1 MSLRNHFEELV
12 DLHPEAR
19 SARMKELRLS
29 TQDAI
34 VLAGMLAFDQLSTLP
49 ESLRAS
55 ELDAMALSPAITD
68 KVRGM
73 LHADGVAPILL
84 RNTAKQVIHH
94 IESDDSSDSTV
105 RDDLVGHVVG
115 SFRITAFLAEGGSS
129 VVFRAEREVGDG
141 SQQVAL
147 KLLRTGLFS
156 KSARR
161 RFRREQAILAQLT
174 HPNIARLIEGG
185 VSAAG
190 VPYIAMEL
198 VEGLPIHRAA
208 NARALDIRGRLTLF
222 LTLCRTIEA
231 AHASLI
237 VHRDIKPSNIL
248 ITDKGGLKVLDF
260 GIAKLVADQDSEH
273 PQTST
278 ISLTPEYAAPEQY
291 RSMPVTTAVDVY
303 ALGMVLGEL
312 LTGRRLSKV
321 TRASSAL
328 ASGKGPDP
336 LPTQGLPTRAAL
348 ARELRGDLD
357 AILAMAVAENPK
369 ARYPTAAALGDDIE
383 RYLSGLPVHAH
394 PLSHWYLARKFAIR
408 HRGPIAIA
416 AGLAFVCIAAA
427 VISLQQARSARD
439 QASRAQAAQDFLVG
453 VFQQSNPDENKGAAI
468 TAQQLLERGQAQ
480 LAGGALRQPAVH
492 ADLTGL
498 IGSLYWT
505 IGDYARGQPLLEQ
518 AVATSA
524 DSRVPA
530 EIKARNLLRLAETEL
545 NKRSF
550 AAARRHVDE
559 ALKWALQAGREG
571 EIEAANARRALA
583 TILTEQGHA
592 KDAEQPLRA
601 ALESDIDRHGL
612 LSDVVVQDLTMLGR
626 SLDELARYDEGQDVL
641 QRAVNVA
648 RALHGDVHTS
658 VCNAQSALGLLLGHK
673 GAFAEAEEPLRAAV
687 AAYKQLY
694 GNGHRDTLMAE
705 SNLLRVLEN
714 QGRFAEALEGRLK
727 LLPAT
732 AALREERPEQLAFL
746 YNFLAND
753 YRSVGRLEEARQ
765 ASLDSLAVWAEI
777 QGNNEGWD
785 SADPMRGLAQTLQLQ
800 GLYAEAERAYRTAL
814 AIQAARE
821 PADSRWL
828 NRDRGYLGDLLRL
841 QHRYAEAVHELRSAA
856 EAVKASPGDSDPI
869 LTGMQSAL
877 AEAELDNGDPATAKI
892 IATRA
897 LGMGR
902 AALPPG
908 NYRFGTLLFV
918 LARCE
923 LALQRPAAALP
934 LLREAVSVRSPLFP
948 ADDPRMLEVN
958 VSLAAALAALGKIE
972 ESHALMDRVEPLLSA
987 SSSPYATDLRAR
999 LPAR

>member
-12 DLHPEAR
+12 DLQPDERAAR
-19 SARMKELRLS
+19 LTELQLS
-29 TQDAI
+29 YEDATI
-34 VLAGMLAFDQLSTLP
+34 LAGMLVFDQLSTLP

-55 ELDAMALSPAITD
+55 ELDEMVLSPAVAN

-73 LHADGVAPILL
+73 LLADGIAPALL

-94 IESDDSSDSTV
+94 IQGDDSSDSIV
-105 RDDLVGHVVG
+105 HDDLIGTVVG
-115 SFRITAFLAEGGSS
+115 SFRITEFLAEGGSS

-141 SQQVAL
+141 SQRVAL

-156 KSARR
+156 KTAQR

-174 HPNIARLIEGG
+174 HPNIARLVEGG

-208 NARALDIRGRLTLF
+208 STRALDTLERIALF

-248 ITDKGGLKVLDF
+248 ITDKGDLKVLDF
-260 GIAKLVADQDSEH
+260 GIAKLIDEDSTH
-273 PQTST
+273 TRT
-278 ISLTPEYAAPEQY
+278 IALTPEYAAPEQY
-291 RSMPVTTAVDVY
+291 RSTPVTTAVDVY

-312 LTGRRLSKV
+312 LTGRRLSKF
-321 TRASSAL
+321 TRASSAV
-328 ASGKGPDP
+328 AADKEHDP
-336 LPTQGLPTRAAL
+336 LLTRGLPARAAL

-357 AILAMAVAENPK
+357 AILAMAVAEDPK

-394 PLSHWYLARKFAIR
+394 PLSRWYLTRKFAVR
-408 HRGPIAIA
+408 HRGPIALA
-416 AGLAFVCIAAA
+416 VGLAFVCITAA

-439 QASRAQAAQDFLVG
+439 QASRAQAAQEFLVG
-453 VFQQSNPDENKGAAI
+453 VFQQASPDGNKGNAI

-480 LAGGALRQPAVH
+480 LEYGAMREPAVR

-518 AVATSA
+518 AVATST

-530 EIKARNLLRLAETEL
+530 EINARNLLRLADTESS
-545 NKRSF
+545 KRNF
-550 AAARRHVDE
+550 DAARKHIDE
-559 ALKWALQAGREG
+559 ALQWALQAGREG
-571 EIEAANARRALA
+571 ETEAADARRALA
-583 TILTEQGHA
+583 TILPQQGFA
-592 KDAEQPLRA
+592 KEAEQPLRA
-601 ALESDIDRHGL
+601 ALESDIARHGEF
-612 LSDVVVQDLTMLGR
+612 SDYVVQDLSMLGV
-626 SLDELARYDEGQDVL
+626 SLDELARYDEGQAVL
-641 QRAVNVA
+641 RRAVEIA

-658 VCNAQSALGLLLGHK
+658 VSNAQNALGLLLGHK
-673 GAFAEAEEPLRAAV
+673 GAFAEAEEPLRAALV
-687 AAYKQLY
+687 ANRQLY
-694 GNGHRDTLMAE
+694 GNGHRETLMAE
-705 SNLLRVLEN
+705 SNLLRVFEN
-714 QGRFAEALEGRLK
+714 QGRLGEALEARLK

-732 AALREERPEQLAFL
+732 EALREERPEQLAYL
-746 YNFLAND
+746 YNSLAND
-753 YRSVGRLEEARQ
+753 YRLLGRLQEARQ
-765 ASLDSLAVWAEI
+765 ASLDSLAAWARI

-800 GLYAEAERAYRTAL
+800 GHYEEAEHAYRTAL
-814 AIQAARE
+814 TIQAARE

-828 NRDRGYLGDLLRL
+828 NRDRAYLGELLRL
-841 QHRYAEAVHELRSAA
+841 QHRYAEAVHELRSAI
-856 EAVKASPGDSDPI
+856 EAVKTSPGDSDPI
-869 LTGMQSAL
+869 LTGMQTAL
-877 AEAELDNGDPATAKI
+877 AEAELDNGDPERAKA
-892 IATRA
+892 IAAHA
-897 LGMGR
+897 LDMAR
-902 AALPPG
+902 TFLPRG
-908 NYRFGTLLFV
+908 NYRLGTPLFV

-934 LLREAVSVRSPLFP
+934 LLREAYSVRNPLFP
-948 ADDPRMLEVN
+948 PHDSRMLEVK
-958 VSLAAALAALGKIE
+958 VSLAAALAGLKQIKEA
-972 ESHALMDRVEPLLSA
+972 HALMDEIEPLLSA
-987 SSSPYATDLRAR
+987 STSPYASDLQAR
-999 LPAR
+999 LPVR